1 MLYFLSLSLSLILI
15 PVAMVFFGLLWRKSP
30 PREINE
36 LYGYRTPRSKQSQE
50 AWDFA
55 HAYHARVWLY
65 SGLALLVLTAVALA
79 LLANKENYLT
89 YFTVIM
95 AVQIAVMLGSLAP
108 TELALKKRFGRKRD
122 E

>member
-30 PREINE
+30 PRGSMNCA
-36 LYGYRTPRSKQSQE
+36 GTDPRSKQSQE

-89 YFTVIM
+89 YFMVIM
-95 AVQIAVMLGSLAP
+95 AVRYCGNAGQPGAHRTGVEEKVRPEAG
-108 TELALKKRFGRKRD
+108 
-122 E
+122 